1 MEEMQTEISAS
12 MKKIKE
18 LSEAVQKSGGLEDL
32 RDKIATTNVKLEELQ
47 SREDATYSLS
57 ALQSEVVS
65 IKKEVEKLSRKVGND
80 GKLMELQVALNQL
93 KKMNPKIDNLQ
104 GLWKEV
110 AGINKKLKKLQ
121 DAISSLGERKPDA
134 DVAIYDDR
142 RMLEQIAQVEWQLR
156 REVNDIRQGLLRD
169 RMQMQNQEHRYQRFP
184 DPEGLKQFMVYI
196 ALCSI
201 LIVWSLC
208 ASTFVEKEK
217 LQVFQQKFWDSTAKL
232 EQLRTYLVD
241 RTHFLQDE
249 SNCKTEKFVWS
260 FTNFNFRIWQA
271 KTSSKLCFFSQPFFI
286 EPYGYKMCIAICP
299 NGNPAQ
305 NTHLS
310 VFVHLLRSNNDDL
323 LPWPF
328 KQKVE
333 FVLVDQQDDPTLRK
347 NIKAAI
353 SPKKMPHLRESAFA
367 MPKRSSYRNTVG
379 FGYNN
384 FISHID
390 LKKRLYIRDDTIL
403 VQLEVYPMH
412 CD

>member
-1 MEEMQTEISAS
+1 MEEMKAEISTTV
-12 MKKIKE
+12 KKIKK
-18 LSEAVQKSGGLEDL
+18 LSEVVLKSGDLEDQ
-32 RDKIATTNVKLEELQ
+32 IAVINVRLEELQ
-47 SREDATYSLS
+47 SREDATDGLS
-57 ALQSEVVS
+57 ALQSENVA
-65 IKKEVEKLSRKVGND
+65 IKKELEKLSRKVGND
-80 GKLMELQVALNQL
+80 GKLMELQGEINQL
-93 KKMNPKIDNLQ
+93 KKINPKTDNLQ

-121 DAISSLGERKPDA
+121 EAISSLGERKSDA

-156 REVNDIRQGLLRD
+156 REVNDIREGLRRD
-169 RMQMQNQEHRYQRFP
+169 KMQMQNQVHRYQRVP

-196 ALCSI
+196 ALCSM
-201 LIVWSLC
+201 LFMWFFC
-208 ASTFVEKEK
+208 ASTFVEKKK
-217 LQVFQQKFWDSTAKL
+217 LQDFQQNFWDSTAKL

-249 SNCKTEKFVWS
+249 SNCKSEKFVWS
-260 FTNFNFRIWQA
+260 FSNFNYRIWQA

-305 NTHLS
+305 NTHLA

-323 LPWPF
+323 LSWPF

-333 FVLVDQQDDPTLRK
+333 FVLVDQQDYPTLRK

-367 MPKRSSYRNTVG
+367 KPKRSSYRNTVG
-379 FGYNN
+379 FGYNK

-390 LKKRLYIRDDTIL
+390 LQKRLYIKDDTIL

>member
-1 MEEMQTEISAS
+1 MEEMQTEISTT

-18 LSEAVQKSGGLEDL
+18 LSEAVLKSGGLEDL
-32 RDKIATTNVKLEELQ
+32 REKIAVTNVKLEELQ
-47 SREDATYSLS
+47 SREDATDALP
-57 ALQSEVVS
+57 ALQSEVVA
-65 IKKEVEKLSRKVGND
+65 IKKEVEELSRKVDND
-80 GKLMELQVALNQL
+80 GKLMELQGAINQL
-93 KKMNPKIDNLQ
+93 EKIKPKIDNLQ

-110 AGINKKLKKLQ
+110 AGINKKVKKLQ
-121 DAISSLGERKPDA
+121 EAISTLGKRKSDA

-142 RMLEQIAQVEWQLR
+142 RILEQVEQVEWQLR
-156 REVNDIRQGLLRD
+156 REVSDIRNGLYRD
-169 RMQMQNQEHRYQRFP
+169 RMQMQNQRHRYQHLP
-184 DPEGLKQFMVYI
+184 DPEGFKHFMVCI
-196 ALCSI
+196 ALCSV
-201 LIVWSLC
+201 LIVWSIC
-208 ASTFVEKEK
+208 DSTFVKKED
-217 LQVFQQKFWDSTAKL
+217 FQQKFWDSTAKL
-232 EQLRTYLVD
+232 EHFHTYLVD
-241 RTHFLQDE
+241 GTHFLQDE

-260 FTNFNFRIWQA
+260 FTNFKSRIWQA
-271 KTSSKLCFFSQPFFI
+271 KTSSKLWFFCESFFMA
-286 EPYGYKMCIAICP
+286 PYGYKMCIAICP

-333 FVLVDQQDDPTLRK
+333 FVLVDQQDDPTLRR

-367 MPKRSSYRNTVG
+367 RPKKSSYRNTVG

-390 LKKRLYIRDDTIL
+390 LQKRRFIRDDTIL